1 MIKKFPLW
9 LFISAFLLILISCS
23 TKKNNLVSRNMH
35 ALSTK
40 YNVLYNGQV
49 AYDQAKLQLDD
60 KYADNFWEL
69 LPIEPLKI
77 EEDDKAILINPSSPP
92 KDNNGDTESTATGFE
107 RAEEKA
113 VKAIQKHGMDI
124 KGKERNR
131 QIDDAYLLLGKSRYY
146 SQRFVPALEAFNF
159 VLENYTENDLKDQ
172 TRVWQAKTLVR
183 LQNEEL
189 AIETLQYLLKNLNL
203 PLELVE
209 DGHTTM
215 AMAYQAL
222 DSTDLVIKHL
232 DSAVLFSVDPKQK
245 SRNLFILGQVYRNEQ
260 KIDSSNLYFEKL
272 MNFNKAPLRYQVHAQ
287 IDRAKNYTKE
297 DSTAL
302 FLARFKKL
310 IKNRD
315 NRPFLDELY
324 YHKGLIESQNDS
336 IKIGLEDFEKS
347 LRAVNGIE
355 YQKELTY
362 EAIGNIYFDKAKFE
376 LAGAYYDSIIGI
388 TKNKNEKRIRR
399 LVRKRESLEEVITYE
414 ALANTNDSILK
425 IAALPKAAQEA
436 FYQGYIDSIKK
447 VDELAKIK
455 LENALES
462 TTGFGNLSDDSSKSS
477 SKGGKFYFYNNNVAG
492 FGKQEFKR
500 SWGNRALE
508 DNWRISAKKAIS
520 DNTKKTDLLVVEDN
534 FDTSKKYELDYYI
547 SRIPTKK
554 SDLDS
559 ITYLR
564 NDAYYNLGIIYKE
577 QFKEYPLAAER
588 LEKLLTFNPVEKLIL
603 PINYHLY
610 KIYANFDETKS
621 NKYKNVVVSNYP
633 ESRYAKIILN
643 PEKILAYDDA
653 NSPEA
658 IYNDIYCNYDFQHY
672 VEAYQKT
679 EKAIERFKDEPI
691 IPKLELLKAHIL
703 MKTIGAEAFKE
714 ALSFVALSYPNTEEG
729 KRAVEILENFDS
741 DSANSGQ

>member
-1 MIKKFPLW
+1 M
-9 LFISAFLLILISCS
+9 LFFSCS
-23 TKKNNLVSRNMH
+23 TKKNNIVSRNMH

-49 AYDQAKLQLDD
+49 AFDQAKLQLDD
-60 KYADNFWEL
+60 DYADNFWEL

-77 EEDDKAILINPSSPP
+77 EEEQVEIIINPTAPP
-92 KDNNGDTESTATGFE
+92 KDNNEDTESTATGFD

-124 KGKERNR
+124 DGKERNR

-159 VLENYTENDLKDQ
+159 VLENYTENDLKDE

-222 DSTDLVIKHL
+222 DSSHLVIKHL

-245 SRNLFILGQVYRNEQ
+245 SRNLFILGQLYRNEQ
-260 KIDSSNLYFEKL
+260 KRDSSNIYFEKL
-272 MNFNKAPLRYQVHAQ
+272 MSFKKAPLRYQVHAE

-297 DSTAL
+297 DSTEL
-302 FLARFKKL
+302 ILTRLKKL

-315 NRPFLDELY
+315 NRPFLDELHY
-324 YHKGLIESQNDS
+324 QKGLIEAQNDS
-336 IKIGLEDFEKS
+336 IKIALDDFEKS
-347 LRAVNGIE
+347 LRTPNAKK

-376 LAGAYYDSIIGI
+376 LAGAYYDSIIAI
-388 TKNKNEKRIRR
+388 TKNANEKRIRR

-414 ALANTNDSILK
+414 TLANTNDSILK
-425 IAALPKAAQEA
+425 IAALPKAEQEA
-436 FYQGYIDSIKK
+436 FYQQYIDSIKK

-455 LENALES
+455 LENSLTS
-462 TTGFGNLSDDSSKSS
+462 TTGFGNLTDDTSKSG
-477 SKGGKFYFYNNNVAG
+477 SKGGKFYFYNNNVVG

-500 SWGNRALE
+500 AWGNRALE
-508 DNWRISAKKAIS
+508 DNWRISAKKIS
-520 DNTKKTDLLVVEDN
+520 SQDTKKKELLAIAND
-534 FDTSKKYELDYYI
+534 FDSSKKYELDYYI
-547 SRIPTKK
+547 SRIPTEK
-554 SDLDS
+554 SELDS
-559 ITYLR
+559 ITHLR
-564 NDAYYNLGIIYKE
+564 NDAYYNLGVIYNE
-577 QFKEYPLAAER
+577 QFKEYLLAAER
-588 LEKLLTFNPVEKLIL
+588 LEKLLTFKPVEKLIL

-633 ESRYAKIILN
+633 ESRYANIILN
-643 PEKILAYDDA
+643 PDKVLATNDI

-658 IYNDIYCNYDFQHY
+658 IYNSIYCDYDFQHY
-672 VEAYQKT
+672 VEAYQKA
-679 EKAIERFKDEPI
+679 EKAIEQFKDEPI
-691 IPKLELLKAHIL
+691 IPKFELLKAHIL

-714 ALSFVALSYPNTEEG
+714 ALSYVALSYPNTEEG

-741 DSANSGQ
+741 NKANSEK

>member
-1 MIKKFPLW
+1 
-9 LFISAFLLILISCS
+9 
-23 TKKNNLVSRNMH
+23 MH
-35 ALSTK
+35 ALTTK
-40 YNVLYNGQV
+40 YNILYNGQV
-49 AYDQAKLQLDD
+49 AFDQAKLQLDD
-60 KYADNFWEL
+60 EYADNFWEL

-77 EEDDKAILINPSSPP
+77 EEEKVEVIINPSAPP
-92 KDNNGDTESTATGFE
+92 KGDNGDNESNATGFD

-124 KGKERNR
+124 DGKERNR
-131 QIDDAYLLLGKSRYY
+131 QIDDAYLLLGKARYY

-159 VLENYTENDLKDQ
+159 VLENYTENDLKDE

-189 AIETLQYLLKNLNL
+189 AVETLQYLLKNLNL

-209 DGHTTM
+209 DGHTAM

-222 DSTDLVIKHL
+222 DSTHLVVKHL

-245 SRNLFILGQVYRNEQ
+245 ARNLFILGQVYRNEQ
-260 KIDSSNLYFEKL
+260 KLDSSNLYFEKL
-272 MNFNKAPLRYQVHAQ
+272 MNFKNAPLRYKIHAQ
-287 IDRAKNYTKE
+287 IDRAENYTKE
-297 DSTAL
+297 DSTAQIL
-302 FLARFKKL
+302 SRLKKL
-310 IKNRD
+310 IKDRD

-324 YHKGLIESQNDS
+324 YQKGQIEAQNDS
-336 IKIGLEDFEKS
+336 IEIALDDYEKS
-347 LRAVNGIE
+347 LSTPQSKE

-376 LAGAYYDSIIGI
+376 LAGTYYDSILAI
-388 TKNKNEKRIRR
+388 TINKNEKRIRR
-399 LVRKRESLEEVITYE
+399 LIRKRESLEEVITYE
-414 ALANTNDSILK
+414 NLANTNDSILK
-425 IAALPKAAQEA
+425 IAALPKAEQEA
-436 FYQGYIDSIKK
+436 FYQQHIDSLKK
-447 VDELAKIK
+447 ADELAKIK
-455 LENALES
+455 LENSLAS
-462 TTGFGNLSDDSSKSS
+462 TTGFGNLTDDTSKSG

-500 SWGNRALE
+500 AWGNRALE
-508 DNWRISAKKAIS
+508 DNWRISAKKVVRQDSKQIDVAIA
-520 DNTKKTDLLVVEDN
+520 EDD

-547 SRIPTKK
+547 SRIPTEKNE
-554 SDLDS
+554 LDS
-559 ITYLR
+559 ITSVR
-564 NDAYYNLGIIYKE
+564 NDAYYKLGVIYNE

-588 LEKLLTFNPVEKLIL
+588 LEKLLTFNPDKKLIL

-621 NKYKNVVVSNYP
+621 NKYKNIVVTDYP
-633 ESRYAKIILN
+633 ESRYANIILN
-643 PEKILAYDDA
+643 PEKVLASADN

-658 IYNDIYCNYDFQHY
+658 IYNDAYCDYDFQHY
-672 VEAYQKT
+672 VEAYQKA
-679 EKAIERFKDEPI
+679 EKAIEQFKNEPI
-691 IPKLELLKAHIL
+691 VPKFELLKAHIL

-741 DSANSGQ
+741 DTSNLEN

>member
-1 MIKKFPLW
+1 
-9 LFISAFLLILISCS
+9 
-23 TKKNNLVSRNMH
+23 MH

>member
-1 MIKKFPLW
+1 
-9 LFISAFLLILISCS
+9 
-23 TKKNNLVSRNMH
+23 MH

-49 AYDQAKLQLDD
+49 AFDQAKLQLDD
-60 KYADNFWEL
+60 DYADNFWEL

-77 EEDDKAILINPSSPP
+77 EEEQVEIIINPTAPP
-92 KDNNGDTESTATGFE
+92 KDNNEDTESTATGFD

-124 KGKERNR
+124 DGKERNR

-159 VLENYTENDLKDQ
+159 VLENYTENDLKDE

-222 DSTDLVIKHL
+222 DSSHLVIKHL

-245 SRNLFILGQVYRNEQ
+245 SRNLFILGQLYRNEQ
-260 KIDSSNLYFEKL
+260 KRDSSNIYFEKL
-272 MNFNKAPLRYQVHAQ
+272 MSFKKAPLRYQVHAE

-297 DSTAL
+297 DSTEL
-302 FLARFKKL
+302 ILTRLKKL

-315 NRPFLDELY
+315 NRPFLDELHY
-324 YHKGLIESQNDS
+324 QKGLIEAQNDS
-336 IKIGLEDFEKS
+336 IKIALDDFEKS
-347 LRAVNGIE
+347 LRTPNAKK

-376 LAGAYYDSIIGI
+376 LAGAYYDSIIAI
-388 TKNKNEKRIRR
+388 TKNANEKRIRR

-414 ALANTNDSILK
+414 TLANTNDSILK
-425 IAALPKAAQEA
+425 IAALPKAEQEA
-436 FYQGYIDSIKK
+436 FYQQYIDSIKK

-455 LENALES
+455 LENSLTS
-462 TTGFGNLSDDSSKSS
+462 TTGFGNLTDDTSKSG
-477 SKGGKFYFYNNNVAG
+477 SKGGKFYFYNNNVVG

-500 SWGNRALE
+500 AWGNRALE
-508 DNWRISAKKAIS
+508 DNWRISAKKIS
-520 DNTKKTDLLVVEDN
+520 SQDTKKKELLAIAND
-534 FDTSKKYELDYYI
+534 FDSSKKYELDYYI
-547 SRIPTKK
+547 SRIPTEK
-554 SDLDS
+554 SELDS
-559 ITYLR
+559 ITHLR
-564 NDAYYNLGIIYKE
+564 NDAYYNLGVIYNE
-577 QFKEYPLAAER
+577 QFKEYLLAAER
-588 LEKLLTFNPVEKLIL
+588 LEKLLTFKPVEKLIL

-633 ESRYAKIILN
+633 ESRYANIILN
-643 PEKILAYDDA
+643 PDKVLATNDI

-658 IYNDIYCNYDFQHY
+658 IYNSIYCDYDFQHY
-672 VEAYQKT
+672 VEAYQKA
-679 EKAIERFKDEPI
+679 EKAIEQFKDEPI
-691 IPKLELLKAHIL
+691 IPKFELLKAHIL

-714 ALSFVALSYPNTEEG
+714 ALSYVALSYPNTEEG

-741 DSANSGQ
+741 NKANSEK

>member
-1 MIKKFPLW
+1 
-9 LFISAFLLILISCS
+9 
-23 TKKNNLVSRNMH
+23 MH

-49 AYDQAKLQLDD
+49 AFDQAKLQLDD
-60 KYADNFWEL
+60 EYADNFWEL

-77 EEDDKAILINPSSPP
+77 EEDKEDILINPTAPP
-92 KDNNGDTESTATGFE
+92 KSNNEDTESTATGFD

-124 KGKERNR
+124 DGKERNR

-159 VLENYTENDLKDQ
+159 VLENYTENDLKDE

-215 AMAYQAL
+215 AMAYQSL
-222 DSTDLVIKHL
+222 DSTHLVVKHL
-232 DSAVLFSVDPKQK
+232 DSAVIFSVDPKQK
-245 SRNLFILGQVYRNEQ
+245 ARNLFILGQLYRNEQ
-260 KIDSSNLYFEKL
+260 KRDSSNLYFEKL
-272 MNFNKAPLRYQVHAQ
+272 TSFKKAPLRYKIHAE

-302 FLARFKKL
+302 ILTRLQKL

-315 NRPFLDELY
+315 HRPFLDELY
-324 YHKGLIESQNDS
+324 YQKGQIEAKNDS
-336 IKIGLEDFEKS
+336 IQIALGDFEKS
-347 LRAVNGIE
+347 LRTPMAKE

-376 LAGAYYDSIIGI
+376 LAGTYYDSILAI

-399 LVRKRESLEEVITYE
+399 LVRKRESLEEVIAYE
-414 ALANTNDSILK
+414 NLANTNDSILK
-425 IAALPKAAQEA
+425 IAALPKVEQEKY
-436 FYQGYIDSIKK
+436 YQKYIDSVKK
-447 VDELAKIK
+447 ADELARIK
-455 LENALES
+455 LENSLAN
-462 TTGFGNLSDDSSKSS
+462 TTGFGNLIDDTSKNG

-500 SWGNRALE
+500 AWGNRALE
-508 DNWRISAKKAIS
+508 DNWRISAKKIS
-520 DNTKKTDLLVVEDN
+520 GQEQKKKELLTVANDFDN
-534 FDTSKKYELDYYI
+534 SKKYELDYYI

-554 SDLDS
+554 SELDS
-559 ITYLR
+559 ISQLR
-564 NDAYYNLGIIYKE
+564 NDAYYKLGIIYKE
-577 QFKEYPLAAER
+577 QFKEYPLAAEK
-588 LEKLLTFNPVEKLIL
+588 LEKLLTFNPEQKLIL

-633 ESRYAKIILN
+633 ESRYATIILN
-643 PEKILAYDDA
+643 PDKILASKDA

-658 IYNDIYCNYDFQHY
+658 IYNDVYCDYDFQHY
-672 VEAYQKT
+672 VRAYQKT
-679 EKAIERFKDEPI
+679 EKAIEQFKNEPI
-691 IPKLELLKAHIL
+691 IPKFELLKAHIL

-741 DSANSGQ
+741 NATNSEK

>member
-1 MIKKFPLW
+1 
-9 LFISAFLLILISCS
+9 
-23 TKKNNLVSRNMH
+23 MH

-60 KYADNFWEL
+60 DYADNFWEL

-77 EEDDKAILINPSSPP
+77 EEDDTKEILLNPSAPP
-92 KDNNGDTESTATGFE
+92 KDNNEDTESTATGFD

-124 KGKERNR
+124 DGKERNR

-159 VLENYTENDLKDQ
+159 VLENYTENDLKDE

-222 DSTDLVIKHL
+222 DSSHLVIKHL

-245 SRNLFILGQVYRNEQ
+245 ARNLFILGQLYRNEQ
-260 KIDSSNLYFEKL
+260 KRDSSNLYFEKL
-272 MNFNKAPLRYQVHAQ
+272 MSFKKAPLRYQIHAE

-297 DSTAL
+297 DSTEL
-302 FLARFKKL
+302 ILTRLKKL

-315 NRPFLDELY
+315 NRPFLDELHY
-324 YHKGLIESQNDS
+324 QKGLIEAQNDS
-336 IKIGLEDFEKS
+336 IKIALDDYEKS
-347 LRAVNGIE
+347 LRTPNAKE

-376 LAGAYYDSIIGI
+376 LAGAYYDSIIAI

-414 ALANTNDSILK
+414 TLANTNDSILK
-425 IAALPKAAQEA
+425 IAAFPKAEQEA
-436 FYQGYIDSIKK
+436 FYQQYIDSNKK

-455 LENALES
+455 LENSLTS
-462 TTGFGNLSDDSSKSS
+462 TTGFGNLTDDTSKSG
-477 SKGGKFYFYNNNVAG
+477 SKGGKFYFYNNNVVG

-500 SWGNRALE
+500 AWGNRALE
-508 DNWRISAKKAIS
+508 DNWRISAKKIS
-520 DNTKKTDLLVVEDN
+520 SQDTKKKELLAIAND
-534 FDTSKKYELDYYI
+534 FDSSKKYELDYYI
-547 SRIPTKK
+547 SRIPTEK
-554 SDLDS
+554 SELDS
-559 ITYLR
+559 ITHLR
-564 NDAYYNLGIIYKE
+564 NDAYYNLGVIYNE

-588 LEKLLTFNPVEKLIL
+588 LEKLLTFKPVEKLIL

-633 ESRYAKIILN
+633 ESRYANIILN
-643 PEKILAYDDA
+643 PDKVLATTDV

-658 IYNDIYCNYDFQHY
+658 IYNDVYCDYDFQHY

-679 EKAIERFKDEPI
+679 EKAIKQFKDEPI
-691 IPKLELLKAHIL
+691 IPKFELLKAHIL

-714 ALSFVALSYPNTEEG
+714 ALSYVALSYPNTEEG

-741 DSANSGQ
+741 NKANSKK

>member
-1 MIKKFPLW
+1 
-9 LFISAFLLILISCS
+9 
-23 TKKNNLVSRNMH
+23 MH

-60 KYADNFWEL
+60 DYVDNFWKL

-77 EEDDKAILINPSSPP
+77 EEDKEDILINPSSPP
-92 KDNNGDTESTATGFE
+92 KDDNDDEESTATGFE

-124 KGKERNR
+124 DGKERNR
-131 QIDDAYLLLGKSRYY
+131 QIDDAYLLLGKARYY
-146 SQRFVPALEAFNF
+146 SQRFVPSLEAFNF
-159 VLENYTENDLKDQ
+159 VLENYTENDLKDE

-183 LQNEEL
+183 IQNEEL
-189 AIETLQYLLKNLNL
+189 ALETLQYLLKNLNL

-222 DSTDLVIKHL
+222 DSTHLVVKHL

-245 SRNLFILGQVYRNEQ
+245 ARNLFILGQIYRNEQ

-272 MNFNKAPLRYQVHAQ
+272 MNFKNAPLRYKIHAQ

-297 DSTAL
+297 DSTEL
-302 FLARFKKL
+302 ILTRLKKL

-324 YHKGLIESQNDS
+324 YQKGLIESQNDS
-336 IKIGLEDFEKS
+336 IKIALDDFEKS
-347 LRAVNGIE
+347 LGAPNAKE
-355 YQKELTY
+355 YQRELTY

-376 LAGAYYDSIIGI
+376 LAGAYYDSIIAI
-388 TKNKNEKRIRR
+388 TTNKNEKRIRR
-399 LVRKRESLEEVITYE
+399 LVRKRESLEEVISYE
-414 ALANTNDSILK
+414 TIANTNDSILK
-425 IAALPKAAQEA
+425 IAALPKEEQEA
-436 FYQGYIDSIKK
+436 FYQQYIDSIKK
-447 VDELAKIK
+447 IDELAKIK
-455 LENALES
+455 LENTLIS
-462 TTGFGNLSDDSSKSS
+462 TTGFGSLKDDSSKSS

-500 SWGNRALE
+500 AWGNRALE
-508 DNWRISAKKAIS
+508 DNWRIS
-520 DNTKKTDLLVVEDN
+520 TKKVSSKNKKIELLAIADN
-534 FDTSKKYELDYYI
+534 FDSSKKYELDYYI
-547 SRIPTKK
+547 GRIPTEKNE
-554 SDLDS
+554 LDS
-559 ITYLR
+559 ITHLR
-564 NDAYYNLGIIYKE
+564 NDAYYKLGILYKE

-588 LEKLLTFNPVEKLIL
+588 LEKLLTFNPIEKLIL

-633 ESRYAKIILN
+633 GSRYANIILN
-643 PEKILAYDDA
+643 PDKVLASTDT
-653 NSPEA
+653 NSPVA
-658 IYNDIYCNYDFQHY
+658 IYNDVYCDYDFQHY

-691 IPKLELLKAHIL
+691 IPKFELLKAHIL
-703 MKTIGAEAFKE
+703 MKTIGPEAFKE
-714 ALSFVALSYPNTEEG
+714 ALSYVALSYPSTEEG

-741 DSANSGQ
+741 DQANSEK